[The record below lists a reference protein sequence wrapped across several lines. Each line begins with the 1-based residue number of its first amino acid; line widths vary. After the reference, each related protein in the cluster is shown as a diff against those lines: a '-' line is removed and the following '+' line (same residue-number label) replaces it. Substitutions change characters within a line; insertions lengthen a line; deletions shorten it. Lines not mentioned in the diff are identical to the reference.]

1 MRECTMSCAP
11 TLATESR
18 HVSLALEPPQFINDN
33 RSTTAGPHDE
43 VEDGLSCCLSV
54 MDGGDAPLSSRVP
67 DHEAAAGSSDLT
79 MHAVTGTFAEPAHES
94 AFRAQLFRMTFPL
107 HVLLTVLC
115 LAIDAFMVYD
125 VVPAMKFLWLVIGL
139 VGVLGPGVSTT
150 PRVSSRRAPHRLP

>member
-1 MRECTMSCAP
+1 MSSATPQRIEMGECTISCAP

-43 VEDGLSCCLSV
+43 VEDGLSCCLSA

-79 MHAVTGTFAEPAHES
+79 MHAVTGTFIACTVTPQVTSSSWLPSGYQSTPPSPAS
-94 AFRAQLFRMTFPL
+94 
-107 HVLLTVLC
+107 LL
-115 LAIDAFMVYD
+115 AR
-125 VVPAMKFLWLVIGL
+125 G
-139 VGVLGPGVSTT
+139 TT
-150 PRVSSRRAPHRLP
+150 YT

>member
-1 MRECTMSCAP
+1 MSTP
-11 TLATESR
+11 RLATESVHQSR
-18 HVSLALEPPQFINDN
+18 HVSRALEPPQFIDDN
-33 RSTTAGPHDE
+33 RSTTAGPHN
-43 VEDGLSCCLSV
+43 EDGLSCCLST

-115 LAIDAFMVYD
+115 LAIDGAATFVC
-125 VVPAMKFLWLVIGL
+125 
-139 VGVLGPGVSTT
+139 
-150 PRVSSRRAPHRLP
+150 